1 MENNSLNY
9 ERLEGNK
16 EGLSSVRVND
26 QYRIEFEE
34 EFEDGKTID
43 ELLAAVPSVDVNS
56 EGEISLRGNADVLVW
71 INGKKMGMNDDNRAQ
86 ILRQLPAQAIE
97 SIEVMTNPSSKHST
111 EGIAGII
118 NIRLK
123 EDYRHGYFG
132 NAEANVDT
140 RGTANVNLNINYN
153 EGKFESFAGIG
164 LKTQHVPGGS
174 ASRRSYDNG
183 TYLNSDGDS
192 KKHENSMFLRLGT
205 NFRPNDRNDVYLSAI
220 GTLGHKWGRTTTI
233 HLSNVPGQWIGN

>member
-1 MENNSLNY
+1 MYIIFATSKHKGYDSKFQRDYLRDLYRSGKSDKKHRFQPQIVRKYIRVIDLMISEDNVQGLWKYNSLNY

-86 ILRQLPAQAIE
+86 ILRQLPAEAIE

-111 EGIAGII
+111 
-118 NIRLK
+118 
-123 EDYRHGYFG
+123 
-132 NAEANVDT
+132 
-140 RGTANVNLNINYN
+140 
-153 EGKFESFAGIG
+153 
-164 LKTQHVPGGS
+164 
-174 ASRRSYDNG
+174 
-183 TYLNSDGDS
+183 
-192 KKHENSMFLRLGT
+192 
-205 NFRPNDRNDVYLSAI
+205 
-220 GTLGHKWGRTTTI
+220 
-233 HLSNVPGQWIGN
+233 